1 MDGLSMGPQLKART
15 ASLSVVDDRT
25 FTLVLNRRFGL
36 VEFMLAG
43 PGAPIAGIMRE
54 ADANRPATVAL
65 TAPIGSGPFRYV
77 ASERESGHRVVFE
90 KFRDYIPRS
99 EPPDGLAGARVVKV
113 DRVEW
118 ISSRTLR
125 RRRTRWPL
133 ARSISGSR
141 LIRI

>member
-1 MDGLSMGPQLKART
+1 MNGLSMGPQLKART
-15 ASLSVVDDRT
+15 ASLDVVDDRT
-25 FTLVLNRRFGL
+25 FTLVLKRRFGL

-43 PGAPIAGIMRE
+43 PGAPMAGIMRE
-54 ADANRPATVAL
+54 ADAKRDPSVAI

-90 KFRDYIPRS
+90 KFQDYLPRN
-99 EPPDGLAGARVVKV
+99 EPPDGLAGGRVVKV

-118 ISSRTLR
+118 MIMPDAQTAANAL
-125 RRRTRWPL
+125 TR

-141 LIRI
+141 